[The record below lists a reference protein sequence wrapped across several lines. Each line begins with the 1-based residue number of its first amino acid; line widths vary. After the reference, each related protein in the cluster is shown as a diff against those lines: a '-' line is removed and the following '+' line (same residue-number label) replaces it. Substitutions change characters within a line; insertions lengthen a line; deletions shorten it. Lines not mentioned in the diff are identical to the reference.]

1 MCDENEI
8 AKKVGSYLRKVREG
22 KNTKLRKFASDI
34 GYSHGHVSSIE
45 NGKKGLPKSQFLEKY
60 LDELSESYKEYN
72 FYVNKIS
79 ELSEDKIKLPF
90 IEYVDIDKAR
100 KSLSKGYLTESEKKF
115 INDLDTI
122 SAPYEHRYIED
133 GENEMIILSQPI
145 NDLNYHLND
154 KNNRKFYKKVELDEI
169 DRKNIEILMDSY
181 FKSKINL
188 QKQFKD
194 QLIRKAINIEDLNEL
209 IEKSSKNIN

>member
-1 MCDENEI
+1 MCDENAI

-45 NGKKGLPKSQFLEKY
+45 NGKKGIPNNQFLEKY
-60 LDELSESYKEYN
+60 LDELSDSYKEYN

-115 INDLDTI
+115 INNLDTI
-122 SAPYEHRYIED
+122 SAPYEYKYIEGD
-133 GENEMIILSQPI
+133 EHEMIVFSQPV
-145 NDLNYHLND
+145 NDLHYHLND

-169 DRKNIEILMDSY
+169 DRKNVEILMDSY

-188 QKQFKD
+188 QKQFKN
-194 QLIRKAINIEDLNEL
+194 QLIHETINIEDLNEM

>member
-8 AKKVGSYLRKVREG
+8 AKKIGSYLRKVRES
-22 KNTKLRKFASDI
+22 KNIKLRKFASNID
-34 GYSHGHVSSIE
+34 YSHGHVSSIE

-60 LDELSESYKEYN
+60 LDELSDSYKEYN

-79 ELSEDKIKLPF
+79 KLSEDKIKLPF

-122 SAPYEHRYIED
+122 SAPYEYRYMED
-133 GENEMIILSQPI
+133 DEHEMIILSQPI

-169 DRKNIEILMDSY
+169 DRKNVEILMDSY

-188 QKQFKD
+188 QKQFKN
-194 QLIRKAINIEDLNEL
+194 QLIHEAINIEDLNEL